1 MLAKRRKV
9 LVISGAHEQKRKKKT
24 KHQDVKRIQKKIQK
38 NKKTKQAPS
47 VSSWKLS
54 RNDEESQASEHQGG
68 RLMMIDKHRL
78 RLPPTRDYGAGE
90 FPPVAPS
97 PSV

>member
-1 MLAKRRKV
+1 MRVSKTQEGTCHIRRTRAKTEEKK
-9 LVISGAHEQKRKKKT
+9 ITPGCENNTKKKY
-24 KHQDVKRIQKKIQK
+24 
-38 NKKTKQAPS
+38 KKTKQAPS

-97 PSV
+97 PLV